1 MNGKDTFEELY
12 KKYYSAVRSYFAKKA
27 PADDVDDLTQQ
38 TFLKIW
44 AFTLTESPIR
54 SYKPFLFA
62 CAKNVLIDFY
72 KKRAN
77 FISIEDLPA
86 VFEIK
91 GEGDFV
97 SYAEMMSVLSC
108 LSYEDRTVITMKS
121 DGYTSREISKVI
133 GISASAVRSRLQA
146 IKNILKSKMK

>member
-1 MNGKDTFEELY
+1 M
-12 KKYYSAVRSYFAKKA
+12 
-27 PADDVDDLTQQ
+27 
-38 TFLKIW
+38 
-44 AFTLTESPIR
+44 
-54 SYKPFLFA
+54 FA

-133 GISASAVRSRLQA
+133 GISASAVRSRIQA